1 VLVTM
6 MNVWKVRMAVAQGRV
21 LVFMAVGFGAVPLEC
36 MFVLVV
42 FIVDVSMTVKK
53 GLVLMFMGMAFLEV
67 NPDPQPINKEAT
79 QNSPSPIR
87 PAAGWQWRRRGTAR
101 WKNRHPCVRS
111 QPAQGQY
118 KQHQADTVTE
128 EADDQGWAKYRHR
141 WQRCPERQRQGTVH
155 QPGAQT
161 LYTRNEQRVRG

>member
-1 VLVTM
+1 M

-67 NPDPQPINKEAT
+67 NPDPQPHQQRSHPKTRRHRFAQQQDGNGGAEE
-79 QNSPSPIR
+79 
-87 PAAGWQWRRRGTAR
+87 RRGGKIGTRA
-101 WKNRHPCVRS
+101 CGA